1 MTEGFGILAGLAL
14 LVLAMGLA
22 MNGFPSIT
30 INRHY
35 GGKKSKKSKEG
46 REGK

>member
-1 MTEGFGILAGLAL
+1 MEGFGILAGCALCLLAFGF
-14 LVLAMGLA
+14 LV
-22 MNGFPSIT
+22 NGFPSIT

-46 REGK
+46 REDK

>member
-1 MTEGFGILAGLAL
+1 MEGFGILAGLAL

-35 GGKKSKKSKEG
+35 GRKKSKKSKEG